1 VRCCEVMYFYNRIK
15 YGKLR
20 LIFVQVKNRQNVNFE
35 RLWQFGCSKWVN
47 TIEVPNGKSIV
58 MKQCKI
64 SSNNIALA
72 AALLLGVVSAKA
84 QLKND
89 YPIQPVAFTQVK
101 VTDNFWAPKIKV
113 NADVT
118 IPYTFEQC
126 SKTGRIDNFLVA
138 AGKMTKDKL
147 TEYTFDD
154 TDLYKI
160 IEGASY
166 GLQVTKNQQLETY
179 LDSLIAIIAAAQEA
193 DGYLYTFR
201 TANMAQPHDWVGS
214 KRWEKEEDL
223 SHELYNSG
231 HLYESAVAHYQAT
244 GKRNLLDIAIKN
256 ADLLVK
262 TFGYGKEEKFPGHQ
276 IVEIGLAK
284 LYRVTGKREYL
295 DLAKFFLDLRGTAG
309 HLNHEYSQAH
319 KKVID
324 QYEAVGHAVRAA
336 YMYTGMADVAA
347 LTGNQQ
353 YLKAIDDIWK
363 DVVEKKL
370 YITGGIGATGN
381 GEAFGKEYDLPNMSA
396 YAETCASIANVYWNS
411 RMFLLHGDAKYI
423 DVLERTLY
431 NGLLSGVSLSGD
443 RFFYPNPLASMG
455 QHQRSAWFGC
465 ACCISNM
472 TRFLPSMPGYV
483 YAQNKNDLY
492 VNLFVGSTSE
502 IFLPNGKIA
511 ITQKTNYPWDG
522 KNELVINP
530 EETTRFSLHIRIP
543 GWAVNQPVPGDLY
556 SGEMK
561 SKKTVEITVNRT
573 PVKYAMEKGYAV
585 LDRNWKK
592 GDKVVLE
599 LPMETVRIQSNEKVE
614 DDKNKFAL
622 QRGPLM
628 YCIEGPDN
636 KDSAVLNIVVK
647 KDEAIKPVYDPRL
660 LGGIMKLQMK
670 GSSAKRQLNTDE
682 LIQSEQ
688 EVTAIPYYAWAN
700 RGPSEMEVWIPYEAS
715 AARPRPA
722 STIASKSKV
731 TASISNARMLRA
743 LNDQYDPKDSRDANA
758 SYLHWWPK
766 KNTTEFVQ
774 YDFDKEYT
782 VSQSSVYWF
791 DDGPFGGC
799 RIPASWKLLYKE
811 GDQWLPVKVK
821 SVDTIEKDKYNSITF
836 EPVTTTA
843 LKIEIQ
849 QPEDHSTGLHEW
861 IVK

>member
-1 VRCCEVMYFYNRIK
+1 M
-15 YGKLR
+15 
-20 LIFVQVKNRQNVNFE
+20 KN
-35 RLWQFGCSKWVN
+35 
-47 TIEVPNGKSIV
+47 
-58 MKQCKI
+58 I
-64 SSNNIALA
+64 SVINK
-72 AALLLGVVSAKA
+72 GVVVLALCAANYVSTA
-84 QLKND
+84 QLSKD
-89 YPIQPVAFTQVK
+89 YPIQPVSFTQVN
-101 VTDNFWAPKIKV
+101 VTDNFWAPKIKT
-113 NADVT
+113 NADIT
-118 IPYTFEQC
+118 IPYTLEQC
-126 SKTGRIDNFLVA
+126 RKTGRMDNFLVA

-166 GLQVTKNQQLETY
+166 GLHVTTNLQLEKY
-179 LDSLIAIIAAAQEA
+179 LDSLIAIIADAQEP

-201 TANMAQPHDWVGS
+201 SANMAKPHDWVGS

-231 HLYESAVAHYQAT
+231 HLFESAVAHYQAT
-244 GKRNLLDIAIKN
+244 GKKNLLNIAIKN

-276 IVEIGLAK
+276 IVEIGLTK
-284 LYRVTGKREYL
+284 MYRVTGKQEYL
-295 DLAKFFLDLRGTAG
+295 DLAKFFLDLRGTPG

-324 QYEAVGHAVRAA
+324 QHEAVGHAVRAT

-353 YLKAIDDIWK
+353 YLSAIDDIWK

-381 GEAFGKEYDLPNMSA
+381 GEAFGKAYDLPNMSA
-396 YAETCASIANVYWNS
+396 YAETCAAIANVYWNS

-483 YAQNKNDLY
+483 YAQNNNDLF
-492 VNLFVGSTSE
+492 VNLFVGSEST
-502 IFLPNGKIA
+502 INLPVGNIKI
-511 ITQKTNYPWDG
+511 IQKTEYPWQG
-522 KNELVINP
+522 KNEIQIDP
-530 EETTRFSLHIRIP
+530 EKNTRFALHIRIP
-543 GWAVNQPVPGDLY
+543 GWANGEVVPGDLY
-556 SGEMK
+556 SGVIK
-561 SKKTVEITVNRT
+561 SKKSVTITINGR
-573 PVKYAMEKGYAV
+573 PVKFEMQKGYAV
-585 LDRNWKK
+585 LDRQWSK
-592 GDKVVLE
+592 GDKVVLD
-599 LPMETVRIQSNEKVE
+599 LPMEILRLQSNEQVGE
-614 DDKNKFAL
+614 NKNKFAF

-628 YCIEGPDN
+628 YCLEGPDN
-636 KDSAVLNIVVK
+636 KDSSVLNIVVK
-647 KDEAIKPVYDPRL
+647 KDAPVHTVYKPSL
-660 LGGIMKLQMK
+660 LNGIVTLQMK
-670 GSSAKRQLNTDE
+670 GSSTKRQLNSDE
-682 LIQSEQ
+682 LIKTEQ
-688 EVTAIPYYAWAN
+688 EVIAIPYYAWAN
-700 RGPSEMEVWIPYEAS
+700 RGPGEMEVWIPYEES
-715 AARPRPA
+715 AARPKAAP
-722 STIASKSKV
+722 TIASKSKV
-731 TASISNARMLRA
+731 TASISNARMLKT
-743 LNDQYDPKDSRDANA
+743 LNDQYEPKDSRDP
-758 SYLHWWPK
+758 SGSFLHWWPK

-782 VSQSSVYWF
+782 VSQSTVYWF

-799 RIPASWKLLYKE
+799 RIPVSWKILYKA

-821 SVDTIEKDKYNSITF
+821 SVDKIEKDKYNTVVF
-836 EPVTTTA
+836 ESVKTTA
-843 LKIEIQ
+843 LRIEIQ
-849 QPEDHSTGLHEW
+849 QPDDHSTGLHEW